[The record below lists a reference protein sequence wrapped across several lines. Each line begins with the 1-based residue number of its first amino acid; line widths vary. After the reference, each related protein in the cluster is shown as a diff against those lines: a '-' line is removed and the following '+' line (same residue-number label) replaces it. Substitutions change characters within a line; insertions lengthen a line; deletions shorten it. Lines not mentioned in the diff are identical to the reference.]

1 MEATEQARAWHA
13 EMETKKKATGG
24 ESSNSRYY
32 PEESERNMRIPDAT
46 VSHSKY
52 GKVSLSSS
60 LAETAGGF
68 GRKASLRRR
77 MPNSESVERMLHE
90 NRALKNEILDSI
102 EDLHIRLDKHVE
114 RRKAA
119 LKERREL
126 FELAQ
131 RRREAR

>member
-13 EMETKKKATGG
+13 EMEANKKATGG

-32 PEESERNMRIPDAT
+32 PDDT
-46 VSHSKY
+46 HSKY

-60 LAETAGGF
+60 LAETPAGF
-68 GRKASLRRR
+68 GRKASLCRR
-77 MPNSESVERMLHE
+77 MPHSESVERMLHE
-90 NRALKNEILDSI
+90 NRALKNEILDSV

-126 FELAQ
+126 YELAQ
-131 RRREAR
+131 RRRGAR